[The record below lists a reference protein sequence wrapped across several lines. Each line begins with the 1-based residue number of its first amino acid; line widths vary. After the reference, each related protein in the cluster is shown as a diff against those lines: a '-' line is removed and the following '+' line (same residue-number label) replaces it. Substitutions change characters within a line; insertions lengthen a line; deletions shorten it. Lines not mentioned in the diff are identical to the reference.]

1 MLKEGKQMYKSSTKI
16 RVRYAETD
24 QMGVVHHSNYY
35 VYFEAA
41 REDFIAGADIRYK
54 DMEDYGIM
62 MPLVETQCRYIEGAK
77 YDDVLI
83 VETTLEKL
91 SPIKVILQYKVI
103 REYDNKLIA
112 RGKTIQA
119 FVDKTTFKIINLKEN
134 NLKLY
139 EGLARLV

>member
-1 MLKEGKQMYKSSTKI
+1 MYKSSTKI

-41 REDFIAGADIRYK
+41 REDFIAGADIRYRE
-54 DMEDYGIM
+54 MEEAGVM
-62 MPLVETQCRYIEGAK
+62 MPLIETQCRYIEGAK

-83 VETTLEKL
+83 VETSLEKL
-91 SPIKVILQYKVI
+91 SPIKVVLQYRVI
-103 REYDNKLIA
+103 REEDNKLIA

-119 FVDKTTFKIINLKEN
+119 FVDKATFKIINLKDK

-139 EGLARLV
+139 ERLEKLV